1 MDQGSHI
8 SIVLGEGLLKWGFF
22 FFAFVTVFFFVIS
35 RALLLLGIVVV
46 HLNSTAGETEARESE
61 DPCQYCLHNETL
73 S

>member
-8 SIVLGEGLLKWGFF
+8 SKVLGEGLLKWGFF

-35 RALLLLGIVVV
+35 RALLLLGIVA
-46 HLNSTAGETEARESE
+46 HLNSTTRETEARESE